1 VVAEG
6 KDEELNSGVGQAG
19 GLETCR
25 IEVAFLAKVWMK
37 TEGYATSFKTISN
50 ILV

>member
-1 VVAEG
+1 VVAERKG
-6 KDEELNSGVGQAG
+6 EELNSGVGQAG

-25 IEVAFLAKVWMK
+25 IVVASLAKVWIK
-37 TEGYATSFKTISN
+37 IEGYATSFKTISN